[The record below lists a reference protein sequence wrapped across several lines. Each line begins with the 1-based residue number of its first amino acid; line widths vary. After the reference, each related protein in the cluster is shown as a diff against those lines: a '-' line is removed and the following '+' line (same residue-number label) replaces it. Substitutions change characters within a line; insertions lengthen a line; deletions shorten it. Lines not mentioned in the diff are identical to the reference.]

1 MTAPPQVDASTL
13 LDSYRARTPE
23 LPLAAGPIR
32 FDEMVDGDGRVRDG
46 WEELAEGFDS
56 MGRADLRR
64 LLGQVDRLLENDG
77 VTYNPIA
84 EAGSGSAAVDTSDD
98 IGGSGAIGDADTQP
112 QPWRLDAVPLILG
125 SQDWAQLESGL
136 LQRST
141 LLDEVLTDIYSSR
154 RLMRTGL
161 IPPEMVFGHPG
172 YLRRA
177 HGVSVPGAH
186 QLFFHAADVFR
197 AADGRFLALSDRTQA
212 PSGAGYAMADRRVIS
227 RVLPDFFRRSAPHG
241 LGAFFRTMR
250 HALQSVAPT
259 AAEDPRVVVL
269 SPGTHSETAF
279 DQAFLAALLGLP
291 LVESAD
297 LTVRE
302 GRLWMRSLGRLE
314 PVDVVLRRVD
324 ANFTDPLDLR
334 PDSRLG
340 VVGLVE
346 ANRRGAVT
354 IVNSLGSGVLE
365 NPALLSVLPQLSQAL
380 LGEDLTLESVPT
392 FWGGTSTGRSHILA
406 HLNRLV
412 LRRTDREE
420 SRYPQTM
427 SSTELA
433 TLRSR
438 IESEPASW
446 VGQEIDQVSEAPVGT
461 PEGLAARG
469 VAMRMFSVAHQA
481 GYVPMPGALGRVLPQ
496 DASSENGGANEAKD
510 VWVRSGRAEITASR
524 DNAAWLQEG
533 PLVAAS
539 RDSVAASPRVLEDLF
554 WFGRYT
560 ERLEDFTRLLMAAK
574 ERADDFRFRPAELG
588 AGSVPVLLDTVTTV
602 STTFP
607 GFLAERVDTN
617 TEMRSL
623 ILDATRPG
631 TIAHA
636 LLRLQNAASGVRDQ
650 LSGDTWMVLAGVDRA
665 LTELKADRLDQG
677 AVLQT
682 THAAVLSGMLA
693 LSGLAAENMIR
704 DPGWHLMDIGRRLER
719 SIQLV
724 VILRNTL
731 AQAKNPAVDSLL
743 IESVLQMTESI
754 LTYRRRYRG
763 RTQIGTVL
771 ELLLLDDGN
780 PRSLAYQLGAI
791 SNSFKAL
798 PDASGTSVSE
808 RALEDLTTK
817 LRRCSASDL
826 DDADADGHRAEL
838 DTFLD
843 ETHTALRGLAD
854 AIAAQHFWHP
864 SSMQPLYRPSGDRH
878 SSEDPEEEREL
889 QVPVPQQVPTQQ
901 AEARLVPSATLIEK
915 LLP

>member
-1 MTAPPQVDASTL
+1 MTALPQVDAATL

-23 LPLAAGPIR
+23 LPLTAGPIR
-32 FDEMVDGDGRVRDG
+32 FDEMVDADGRVRDG

-56 MGRADLRR
+56 MGRSDLRR

-84 EAGSGSAAVDTSDD
+84 EPVDTP
-98 IGGSGAIGDADTQP
+98 ADPDGRATEGTDVQP
-112 QPWRLDAVPLILG
+112 QPWRLDPVPLILG
-125 SQDWAQLESGL
+125 SGDWAQLEAGL

-141 LLDEVLTDIYSSR
+141 VLDQVLADVYSSR
-154 RLMRTGL
+154 QLLRTGL
-161 IPPEMVFGHPG
+161 IPPEMIFGHPG

-177 HGVSVPGAH
+177 HGVTVPGAH

-197 AADGRFLALSDRTQA
+197 AANGEFLALSDRTQA

-297 LTVRE
+297 LTVRD
-302 GRLWMRSLGRLE
+302 GRLWMRSLGRHE

-365 NPALLSVLPQLSQAL
+365 NPALLAVLPALSRAL
-380 LGEDLTLESVPT
+380 LDEDLKLESVPT
-392 FWGGTSTGRSHILA
+392 FWGGSADSRSHILA
-406 HLNRLV
+406 RLEHLV

-420 SRYPQTM
+420 SHYPQAM
-427 SSTELA
+427 SKAELS
-433 TLRSR
+433 TLRAR
-438 IESEPASW
+438 VTSEPTMW
-446 VGQEIDQVSEAPVGT
+446 VGQEIDQISEAPVGT
-461 PEGLAARG
+461 PDGLAARG
-469 VAMRMFSVAHQA
+469 VAMRVFSVAHQA
-481 GYVPMPGALGRVLPQ
+481 GYVPMPGALGRVLPHDSGSQ
-496 DASSENGGANEAKD
+496 ANGANEAKD
-510 VWVRSGRAEITASR
+510 VWVRSGRAEITISR

-533 PLVAAS
+533 PLVSPTRGSAAT
-539 RDSVAASPRVLEDLF
+539 SPRVLEDLF

-560 ERLEDFTRLLMAAK
+560 ERVEDFTRLLMAAK
-574 ERADDFRFRPAELG
+574 DRADDFRFRPQELG

-607 GFLAERVDTN
+607 GFRAERVDTN
-617 TEMRSL
+617 AEMRSL
-623 ILDATRPG
+623 ILDTSRAG
-631 TIAHA
+631 TIAHS
-636 LLRLQNAASGVRDQ
+636 LIRLQNAASGVRDQ

-665 LTELKADRLDQG
+665 LGELKSDRLDQG

-731 AQAKNPAVDSLL
+731 SYAKNPAVDSLL

-791 SNSFKAL
+791 ANSFRAL

-817 LRRCSASDL
+817 LRRCSAGDL
-826 DDADADGHRAEL
+826 DDADADGHRGDL
-838 DTFLD
+838 DEFLD
-843 ETHTALRGLAD
+843 ETHAALRGLAD

-864 SSMQPLYRPSGDRH
+864 ASMQPLYRPSGDRH
-878 SSEDPEEEREL
+878 SSEDPDSEREL
-889 QVPVPQQVPTQQ
+889 VPSLPQQVPVQQ
-901 AEARLVPSATLIEK
+901 AEARVVPPATLIER